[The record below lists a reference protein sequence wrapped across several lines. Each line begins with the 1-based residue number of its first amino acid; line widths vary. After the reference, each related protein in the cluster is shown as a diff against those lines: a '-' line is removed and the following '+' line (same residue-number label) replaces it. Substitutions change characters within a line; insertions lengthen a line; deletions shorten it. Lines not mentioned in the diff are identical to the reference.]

1 MRSSLRITSFA
12 AVLAVVGAAPGRA
25 QVQAVSLFVHGG
37 GYSALK
43 SLNRDGTA
51 DFKTGF
57 TLGGGIGFEVDRNVE
72 LRVSLTGAQSH
83 FLRDGAE
90 TGAYLN
96 RYYFTGALKG
106 QYPFAGGL
114 TPYGTVGGGVVVLHE
129 KGTTAGNRTRGFAHL
144 GVGLAYAVR
153 KDLSCFVQGDGF
165 FYSLSELTGGALGA
179 FTRSQA
185 DVAWSVGVAYK
196 FSLSVP
202 SGP

>member
-1 MRSSLRITSFA
+1 MGSPLRITSLA
-12 AVLAVVGAAPGRA
+12 ALLAVVGAAPGQA

-43 SLNRDGTA
+43 SLNSDGTA

-83 FLRDGAE
+83 LLSDGVE
-90 TGAYLN
+90 TAAYLN
-96 RYYFTGALKG
+96 RYYFTGDLKG
-106 QYPFAGGL
+106 QYPLAGGA
-114 TPYGTVGGGVVVLHE
+114 TPYATVGAGVVLLHE
-129 KGTTAGNRTRGFAHL
+129 KGTTGGNRTRGFAHL

-165 FYSLSELTGGALGA
+165 FYALSQLTGGALSA
-179 FTRSQA
+179 YTRSQS
-185 DVAWSVGVAYK
+185 DVAWSAGISYR
-196 FSLSVP
+196 FPLRVP
-202 SGP
+202 

>member
-1 MRSSLRITSFA
+1 MGSGLRITSLA
-12 AVLAVVGAAPGRA
+12 AVLVVVGAAPGRA

-43 SLNRDGTA
+43 SLNADGTA

-72 LRVSLTGAQSH
+72 LRVRLTGAQSH
-83 FLRDGAE
+83 FLNDGVE

-96 RYYFTGALKG
+96 RYLFTGDVKG
-106 QYPFAGGL
+106 QYPLAGGV
-114 TPYGTVGGGVVVLHE
+114 TPYATVGAGVVLLHE
-129 KGTTAGNRTRGFAHL
+129 KGTTAGNTTRGFAHV

-153 KDLSCFVQGDGF
+153 KDLSGFVQGDGF

-179 FTRSQA
+179 FTSSQS
-185 DVAWSVGVAYK
+185 DVAWSAGVAYK
-196 FSLSVP
+196 FPVP
-202 SGP
+202 